1 MSTTVDLYK
10 SVKENI
16 LKLIKE
22 SNPTTNITN
31 VDSFSIIAGGA
42 LSTPETVTIN
52 GVDVVLD
59 TYADIKGNP
68 YYGFTGDVRFKYKRI
83 DLTELE
89 SFQDTASIYKSDT
102 SDGRDYF
109 DNIVRNRSFAES
121 DWYNKSYSSLTS
133 TIMLK
138 KATDIGL
145 KDEIGG
151 GTKLITT
158 YDTSREPTHY
168 EVGQIYCNK
177 VVTINFYNIHKDAM
191 LRGISKVPT
200 NDYDIIRGLIEFGEN
215 KVWLDATSQP
225 TSKFLYKGRYLAKI
239 DYK

>member
-22 SNPTTNITN
+22 SNPTTKITN

-89 SFQDTASIYKSDT
+89 SFQDTASIYRVDT
-102 SDGRDYF
+102 TLERDCYEM
-109 DNIVRNRSFAES
+109 IVSNRTFPEG
-121 DWYNKSYSSLTS
+121 DF
-133 TIMLK
+133 
-138 KATDIGL
+138 
-145 KDEIGG
+145 
-151 GTKLITT
+151 
-158 YDTSREPTHY
+158 R
-168 EVGQIYCNK
+168 
-177 VVTINFYNIHKDAM
+177 
-191 LRGISKVPT
+191 
-200 NDYDIIRGLIEFGEN
+200 
-215 KVWLDATSQP
+215 
-225 TSKFLYKGRYLAKI
+225 
-239 DYK
+239 

>member
-89 SFQDTASIYKSDT
+89 SFQDTATIYRADT
-102 SDGRDYF
+102 
-109 DNIVRNRSFAES
+109 
-121 DWYNKSYSSLTS
+121 T
-133 TIMLK
+133 LK
-138 KATDIGL
+138 QD
-145 KDEIGG
+145 
-151 GTKLITT
+151 
-158 YDTSREPTHY
+158 
-168 EVGQIYCNK
+168 
-177 VVTINFYNIHKDAM
+177 
-191 LRGISKVPT
+191 
-200 NDYDIIRGLIEFGEN
+200 
-215 KVWLDATSQP
+215 
-225 TSKFLYKGRYLAKI
+225 
-239 DYK
+239 

>member
-83 DLTELE
+83 DLAELE

-102 SDGRDYF
+102 SDDRDYF
-109 DNIVRNRSFAES
+109 NMIVSNRSFAES

-151 GTKLITT
+151 GTKLITV
-158 YDTSREPTHY
+158 YDTNREPTY
-168 EVGQIYCNK
+168 YDVGQIFCNK

-191 LRGISKVPT
+191 LRGIRKVPA
-200 NDYDIIRGLIEFGEN
+200 NDQNIYRGLIEFGEN
-215 KVWLDATSQP
+215 KVWLDATAQP